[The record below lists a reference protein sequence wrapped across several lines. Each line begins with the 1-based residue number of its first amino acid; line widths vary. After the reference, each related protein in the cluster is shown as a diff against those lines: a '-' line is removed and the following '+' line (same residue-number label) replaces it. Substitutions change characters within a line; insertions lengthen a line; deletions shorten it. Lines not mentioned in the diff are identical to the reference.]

1 MRVTAKL
8 KILLWIVLLA
18 IPVSNI
24 SALTFNELKQTPRI
38 TPEKLAAYFKDFAF
52 KFHEEVQ
59 DPDVFLA
66 TKSGDCDDFATLA
79 AAVLS
84 KNGYTPKLVAIR
96 MKGET
101 HVVCYVAECK
111 GYLDYNF
118 RADSHPIIPCSGSL
132 PEIAKK
138 VAESFGRDW
147 IATYEFTFRGGVKRL
162 VDNILTNSG
171 NKA

>member
-1 MRVTAKL
+1 MLATAVAT
-8 KILLWIVLLA
+8 LLSSA
-18 IPVSNI
+18 
-24 SALTFNELKQTPRI
+24 SALTFNELKQTPSL
-38 TPEKLAAYFKDFAF
+38 TPEKFTSFFKDFAF

-59 DPDVFLA
+59 DHDVFLA

-84 KNGYTPKLVAIR
+84 KHGYTPRLVAIR

-101 HVVCYVAECK
+101 HVVCYVPEVE

-118 RADSHPIIPCSGSL
+118 RGDSHPVIPCSPAL

-138 VAESFGRDW
+138 VAQSFGRDW